1 MHSALIRIKDQW
13 SSVLFLENQPVASID
28 RQICQYSGQRGGEAQ
43 RGSGNDSS
51 PHEMVVVDFL

>member
-28 RQICQYSGQRGGEAQ
+28 RQICQYSGQRGGRH
-43 RGSGNDSS
+43 RGEVAMIVLPMRWFS
-51 PHEMVVVDFL
+51 